1 MRMSRSQSLSLHCS
15 LGNALLCQR
24 LHRRHLFAQL
34 VHLSALL
41 LCLRLRLSN
50 LLAQLVCLG
59 NALLCRRL
67 RHRHSFAQ
75 LVHLSALLLC
85 PQTRL
90 LQELHRVRLALLRLL
105 GGLLCSRRSLSR
117 LLCRRLRHRH
127 PFAQLVHLSALLLC
141 PQTRLLQELHRV
153 RLALL
158 RLLGGLLC
166 SRRSLSRLL
175 CRRLRHR
182 HSFAQ
187 LGHLLAQL
195 VCPQARLLQELHRVR
210 LVLLRLLG
218 LLLRSRPSLSQ
229 EPRRLLLLLELLAQ
243 LI

>member
-1 MRMSRSQSLSLHCS
+1 MSRSQSLSLHCS

-34 VHLSALL
+34 VRFSPAL

-127 PFAQLVHLSALLLC
+127 
-141 PQTRLLQELHRV
+141 
-153 RLALL
+153 
-158 RLLGGLLC
+158 
-166 SRRSLSRLL
+166 
-175 CRRLRHR
+175 
-182 HSFAQ
+182 SFAQ
-187 LGHLLAQL
+187 LGHVLAQL